1 MSVAKANYNTN
12 LASEYFAMSL
22 MCRSGIDAYLSL
34 GNKKGVDILVNT
46 LNNKICIVEVKGVNK
61 RNDWI
66 VTNSGVLPIEDNLF
80 YLLVCY
86 HGKISDL
93 LTRPDFWL
101 IPSRIFKESNAYKI
115 ASNNKTVY
123 INNKIIRESYSEYK
137 NNLKLLEKYIAEE

>member
-1 MSVAKANYNTN
+1 MNYNTN

-46 LNNKICIVEVKGVNK
+46 LNNRICIVEVKGVNK
-61 RNDWI
+61 KNDWI
-66 VTNSGVLPIEDNLF
+66 ITNSGVLPIENNLF

-86 HGKISDL
+86 HGKINDL
-93 LTRPDFWL
+93 LTQPDFWL
-101 IPSRIFKESNAYKI
+101 IPSKMFKNSKAYKI

-123 INNKIIRESYSEYK
+123 INNKIIRENYNDYK
-137 NNLKLLEKYIAEE
+137 NNIRLLQNYITVE